1 MVDKT
6 TYEVQV
12 SFYAV
17 LFRELEVTH
26 QDHFILERN
35 FVISSTYRA
44 YFKLISLE
52 VLLRECR
59 K

>member
-26 QDHFILERN
+26 QDHFILGRN
-35 FVISSTYRA
+35 FVILSTYRA

-59 K
+59 E

>member
-35 FVISSTYRA
+35 FVILSTYRA

-52 VLLRECR
+52 VLLCECR
-59 K
+59 E

>member
-35 FVISSTYRA
+35 FVILSTYRA

-59 K
+59 E